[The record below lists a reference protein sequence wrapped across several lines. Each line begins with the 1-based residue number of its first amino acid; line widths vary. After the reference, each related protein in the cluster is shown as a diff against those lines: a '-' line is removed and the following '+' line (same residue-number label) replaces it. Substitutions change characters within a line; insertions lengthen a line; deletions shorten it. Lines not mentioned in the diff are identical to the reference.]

1 MKRAVSIS
9 IGSSKRDKEVEITLL
24 GERVRIERIGTDGS
38 MEAAAGL
45 FRDLDGK
52 VDAFGVGGTDL
63 GLRVGERMYKLHSV
77 QRLVRDVKVTP
88 YVDGGGLKSTLEMQ
102 LGPFIERRL
111 GKDLAAKRVLIASAV
126 DRYGMAR
133 SFSDSGY
140 ECIFGDLMFALGI
153 PIPIRSLRS
162 VHLLAAVLIP
172 IVGRLPFEWL
182 YPTGAEQEV
191 RKPRWPEYFRWASV
205 VAGDALYIK
214 RRMPES
220 LPGSI
225 IATNTTTPADVAF
238 FRKAGVKYLVSS
250 TPLLDGRTFGTNM
263 MEAALVAV
271 AGKGR
276 ALTTAELQGMLAKL
290 KMEPQIRK
298 LN

>member
-9 IGSSKRDKEVEITLL
+9 IGSSARDKSVEITLL
-24 GERVRIERIGTDGS
+24 GERVVMERIGTDGD
-38 MEAAAGL
+38 MQAAAGL

-63 GLRVGERMYKLHSV
+63 GLRVGDRLYKLHSV
-77 QRLVRDVKVTP
+77 ARLVREVRITP
-88 YVDGGGLKSTLEMQ
+88 YVDGGGLKGTLERQ

-111 GKDLAAKRVLIASAV
+111 GKELPAKRAFIASAV
-126 DRYGMAR
+126 DRYGMAS
-133 SFSDSGY
+133 SFSESGY
-140 ECIFGDLMFALGI
+140 ECIFGDLMFSLGL

-162 VHLLAAVLIP
+162 IRILAAVLIP

-182 YPTGAEQEV
+182 YPTGKEQEV
-191 RKPRWPEYFRWASV
+191 RKPRWPQHFHWASV

-214 RRMPES
+214 RRMPDS
-220 LPGSI
+220 LPGRV
-225 IATNTTTPADVAF
+225 IATNTTTPADVEF
-238 FRKAGVKYLVSS
+238 FRQAGIRYLVSS

-276 ALTTAELQGMLAKL
+276 PLTSAELQDMLTRL
-290 KMEPQIRK
+290 KMEPQIRR